1 MGTIRSGPEPVI
13 EHLAKGHSQSREH
26 RWKQFTSGTGGS
38 GTRFH
43 LSLTSFRGWQLQGK
57 HLCLETASFGMFSK
71 PWSSEWGEWFLLYY
85 WIVNSAFLRWSETGS
100 KQLYLLSS
108 TFTESIEDNS
118 DCFWWETII
127 WSRKQIWKYIS
138 FVLNWLEVDSV
149 GAYRESYN
157 CKEG

>member
-13 EHLAKGHSQSREH
+13 EHLVKGHSQSREH

-71 PWSSEWGEWFLLYY
+71 P
-85 WIVNSAFLRWSETGS
+85 
-100 KQLYLLSS
+100 
-108 TFTESIEDNS
+108 
-118 DCFWWETII
+118 
-127 WSRKQIWKYIS
+127 
-138 FVLNWLEVDSV
+138 
-149 GAYRESYN
+149 
-157 CKEG
+157 